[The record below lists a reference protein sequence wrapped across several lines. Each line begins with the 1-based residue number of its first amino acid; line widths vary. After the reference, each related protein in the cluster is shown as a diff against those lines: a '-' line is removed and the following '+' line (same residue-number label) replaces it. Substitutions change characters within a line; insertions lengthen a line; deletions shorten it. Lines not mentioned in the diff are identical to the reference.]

1 MLLCVV
7 DSAGQFTRCA
17 GAPRIE
23 QMQNGR
29 DGLPRRVEAGYTMPE
44 SIDAHCRRALPQRAE
59 LRTKL
64 VERLGGEIHQ
74 CVRIHLESAV
84 RGSVNVIG
92 DLIAKA
98 IDLPAVSIE
107 KQRPD

>member
-1 MLLCVV
+1 
-7 DSAGQFTRCA
+7 
-17 GAPRIE
+17 
-23 QMQNGR
+23 
-29 DGLPRRVEAGYTMPE
+29 
-44 SIDAHCRRALPQRAE
+44 
-59 LRTKL
+59 
-64 VERLGGEIHQ
+64 LGGEIHQ

-92 DLIAKA
+92 DLIANA